1 MVITILPIVYVRQAA
16 LLRPSTAPLL
26 SWEMALFELSRG
38 PWILAGVTSGLLQC
52 LQQRSVEFRVT
63 NKHGQ
68 AAPLPLTYLLPY
80 ALLTLVGAGVALL
93 AGAGAVAAKGYVL
106 LTLVATLM
114 LAATALMITIL
125 SQRGGPHSLRS
136 YLPHYLISGGGV
148 LLTLGSALLRRQEL
162 LVPLGS
168 AGAGAVATPFGG
180 RVRKLGPAL
189 LLAISLATSALLVK
203 FSTMHSHSQ
212 HRQPLLVGIYQPEPG
227 PGPELQGS
235 QKLRLSP
242 LFLNWSAAD
251 ALAQLDHFL
260 NNPSQAKRLSLITV
274 EPFANQAA
282 GRSDHQLV
290 SDIENGLYDP
300 QIVAIGK
307 RLASHRKPLLL
318 RFGHEMDQVG
328 QYPWS
333 ISDGDRYVRML
344 RHVHAT
350 MAPTGISNV
359 RWVWSPAGNR
369 NADQYWPGDQYVDLI
384 GISIYSSRGFSAD
397 GSLPSFT
404 KLYEEKRWLHERYR
418 KPVLLAEIGVSDSA
432 TDKQA
437 WLK

>member
-1 MVITILPIVYVRQAA
+1 M
-16 LLRPSTAPLL
+16 
-26 SWEMALFELSRG
+26 
-38 PWILAGVTSGLLQC
+38 
-52 LQQRSVEFRVT
+52 
-63 NKHGQ
+63 
-68 AAPLPLTYLLPY
+68 
-80 ALLTLVGAGVALL
+80 
-93 AGAGAVAAKGYVL
+93 
-106 LTLVATLM
+106 
-114 LAATALMITIL
+114 
-125 SQRGGPHSLRS
+125 
-136 YLPHYLISGGGV
+136 
-148 LLTLGSALLRRQEL
+148 
-162 LVPLGS
+162 
-168 AGAGAVATPFGG
+168 
-180 RVRKLGPAL
+180 RKLGPAL

-397 GSLPSFT
+397 GSLPSFS
-404 KLYEEKRWLHERYR
+404 KLYGEKRWLHERYR

-432 TDKQA
+432 TNKQA
-437 WLK
+437 WLRQALATMADYPEICGLIYFDAQQPSWMPLVSGPEDWRLKPTDLRWLIGSLPQGQQLESCEPS